1 MAKKKISDQDLID
14 ALNGLDSVYDR
25 MSTSGQQTLD
35 AFFVKA
41 EKTINQRDLDKLVDD
56 LQWDID
62 RIGSD
67 GVYYLY
73 ILANA
78 KL

>member
-41 EKTINQRDLDKLVDD
+41 L
-56 LQWDID
+56 
-62 RIGSD
+62 
-67 GVYYLY
+67 
-73 ILANA
+73 
-78 KL
+78 